1 MKNKIKKILLL
12 GMTAMFTAGA
22 AGTAVISCPVWA
34 DEAEQNSETAEE
46 PKAEDAAVEEKI
58 ADQTDDKT
66 ENTDLKTVEHPRMS
80 AYSIR
85 RFSIVKD
92 GEEVFQIKQEPADY
106 KMDFDYWEI
115 TNPYDETATVNTEN
129 MYEMFGVLAA
139 FDLSNGVD
147 AANTDTGLDNTKTYF
162 TVDFVNTVNDDT
174 AKETQDA
181 DATATILIGNTD
193 ENGDYYA
200 CVKGYEEAVYL
211 LSKESV
217 NSLLE
222 LKPFNLI
229 LKIPALVNIDTLD
242 SVDMSIGKKTY
253 TMKLDGSDYKFG
265 KKTVKKEKFTELYQ
279 ALQSIM
285 LDSEVEET
293 KDAADKEEVLTVTF
307 HRNTEEAPEITLK
320 YFAFDLSNGVDA
332 ANTDTGLDNTK
343 TYFTVD
349 FVNTVNDDTA
359 KETQDADATATI
371 LIGNTDENGDY
382 YACVKGY
389 EEAVYLLSK
398 ESVNSL
404 LELKPFNLI
413 LKIPAL
419 VNIDTLDSVDM
430 SIGKKTYTMKL
441 DGSDY
446 KFGKKTVKKE
456 KFTELYQ
463 ALQSIMLDSEVEET
477 KDAADKEEVLT
488 VTFHRNTEEAP
499 EITLKYFA
507 YDDTYDSL
515 EINGTERFLVKA
527 EDVDALVKQIKKA
540 F

>member
-34 DEAEQNSETAEE
+34 DEAEQNSETAEEPKAEDAAVEEKIADQTDDKTENTDLKTVEHPRMSAYSIRRFSIVKDGEEVFQIKQEPADYKMDFDYWEITNPYDETAEE

-200 CVKGYEEAVYL
+200 CVKGYEEAVYM

-307 HRNTEEAPEITLK
+307 HRNTEEAPE
-320 YFAFDLSNGVDA
+320 V
-332 ANTDTGLDNTK
+332 
-343 TYFTVD
+343 
-349 FVNTVNDDTA
+349 
-359 KETQDADATATI
+359 
-371 LIGNTDENGDY
+371 
-382 YACVKGY
+382 
-389 EEAVYLLSK
+389 
-398 ESVNSL
+398 
-404 LELKPFNLI
+404 
-413 LKIPAL
+413 
-419 VNIDTLDSVDM
+419 
-430 SIGKKTYTMKL
+430 
-441 DGSDY
+441 
-446 KFGKKTVKKE
+446 
-456 KFTELYQ
+456 
-463 ALQSIMLDSEVEET
+463 
-477 KDAADKEEVLT
+477 
-488 VTFHRNTEEAP
+488 
-499 EITLKYFA
+499 TLKYFA

>member
-1 MKNKIKKILLL
+1 MKNRIKKILLL

-22 AGTAVISCPVWA
+22 AGTAVSSCPVWA
-34 DEAEQNSETAEE
+34 DQAEDSGENGKDAEENSGENSEEVT
-46 PKAEDAAVEEKI
+46 EDSR
-58 ADQTDDKT
+58 
-66 ENTDLKTVEHPRMS
+66 LKQVEHPRMS
-80 AYSIR
+80 TYGIR
-85 RFSIVKD
+85 SFSIVKD
-92 GEEVFQIKQEPADY
+92 GQEVFRIAQEPADY

-200 CVKGYEEAVYL
+200 CVKGYEEAVYM

-307 HRNTEEAPEITLK
+307 HR
-320 YFAFDLSNGVDA
+320 S
-332 ANTDTGLDNTK
+332 
-343 TYFTVD
+343 
-349 FVNTVNDDTA
+349 
-359 KETQDADATATI
+359 
-371 LIGNTDENGDY
+371 
-382 YACVKGY
+382 
-389 EEAVYLLSK
+389 
-398 ESVNSL
+398 
-404 LELKPFNLI
+404 
-413 LKIPAL
+413 
-419 VNIDTLDSVDM
+419 
-430 SIGKKTYTMKL
+430 
-441 DGSDY
+441 
-446 KFGKKTVKKE
+446 
-456 KFTELYQ
+456 
-463 ALQSIMLDSEVEET
+463 
-477 KDAADKEEVLT
+477 
-488 VTFHRNTEEAP
+488 TEEAP

>member
-46 PKAEDAAVEEKI
+46 PKAEDAAVEEEI

-80 AYSIR
+80 VYSIR

-211 LSKESV
+211 LSKE
-217 NSLLE
+217 
-222 LKPFNLI
+222 
-229 LKIPALVNIDTLD
+229 
-242 SVDMSIGKKTY
+242 
-253 TMKLDGSDYKFG
+253 
-265 KKTVKKEKFTELYQ
+265 
-279 ALQSIM
+279 
-285 LDSEVEET
+285 
-293 KDAADKEEVLTVTF
+293 
-307 HRNTEEAPEITLK
+307 
-320 YFAFDLSNGVDA
+320 
-332 ANTDTGLDNTK
+332 
-343 TYFTVD
+343 
-349 FVNTVNDDTA
+349 
-359 KETQDADATATI
+359 
-371 LIGNTDENGDY
+371 
-382 YACVKGY
+382 
-389 EEAVYLLSK
+389 
-398 ESVNSL
+398 
-404 LELKPFNLI
+404 
-413 LKIPAL
+413 
-419 VNIDTLDSVDM
+419 
-430 SIGKKTYTMKL
+430 
-441 DGSDY
+441 
-446 KFGKKTVKKE
+446 
-456 KFTELYQ
+456 
-463 ALQSIMLDSEVEET
+463 
-477 KDAADKEEVLT
+477 
-488 VTFHRNTEEAP
+488 
-499 EITLKYFA
+499 
-507 YDDTYDSL
+507 
-515 EINGTERFLVKA
+515 
-527 EDVDALVKQIKKA
+527 
-540 F
+540 

>member
-34 DEAEQNSETAEE
+34 DEAEKDLETAEE
-46 PKAEDAAVEEKI
+46 PKAEDAAVEEEI

-200 CVKGYEEAVYL
+200 CVKGYEEAVYM

-229 LKIPALVNIDTLD
+229 LKIPALVNIDTLG
-242 SVDMSIGKKTY
+242 SADMTIGKKTY
-253 TMKLDGSDYKFG
+253 TMKLDGSDYKFE

-307 HRNTEEAPEITLK
+307 HRNTEEAPEVTLK
-320 YFAFDLSNGVDA
+320 Y
-332 ANTDTGLDNTK
+332 
-343 TYFTVD
+343 
-349 FVNTVNDDTA
+349 
-359 KETQDADATATI
+359 
-371 LIGNTDENGDY
+371 
-382 YACVKGY
+382 
-389 EEAVYLLSK
+389 
-398 ESVNSL
+398 
-404 LELKPFNLI
+404 
-413 LKIPAL
+413 
-419 VNIDTLDSVDM
+419 
-430 SIGKKTYTMKL
+430 YT
-441 DGSDY
+441 
-446 KFGKKTVKKE
+446 
-456 KFTELYQ
+456 
-463 ALQSIMLDSEVEET
+463 
-477 KDAADKEEVLT
+477 
-488 VTFHRNTEEAP
+488 
-499 EITLKYFA
+499 

>member
-34 DEAEQNSETAEE
+34 DEAEKDLETAEE
-46 PKAEDAAVEEKI
+46 TI
-58 ADQTDDKT
+58 DQTEDKT

-115 TNPYDETATVNTEN
+115 TNPYDEIATVNTEN

-200 CVKGYEEAVYL
+200 CVKGYR
-211 LSKESV
+211 
-217 NSLLE
+217 NLLE

-293 KDAADKEEVLTVTF
+293 KDAADKEEVHPHLPLSQEISRF
-307 HRNTEEAPEITLK
+307 H
-320 YFAFDLSNGVDA
+320 
-332 ANTDTGLDNTK
+332 
-343 TYFTVD
+343 
-349 FVNTVNDDTA
+349 
-359 KETQDADATATI
+359 
-371 LIGNTDENGDY
+371 
-382 YACVKGY
+382 
-389 EEAVYLLSK
+389 
-398 ESVNSL
+398 
-404 LELKPFNLI
+404 
-413 LKIPAL
+413 
-419 VNIDTLDSVDM
+419 
-430 SIGKKTYTMKL
+430 
-441 DGSDY
+441 
-446 KFGKKTVKKE
+446 
-456 KFTELYQ
+456 
-463 ALQSIMLDSEVEET
+463 
-477 KDAADKEEVLT
+477 
-488 VTFHRNTEEAP
+488 
-499 EITLKYFA
+499 
-507 YDDTYDSL
+507 
-515 EINGTERFLVKA
+515 
-527 EDVDALVKQIKKA
+527 
-540 F
+540 

>member
-34 DEAEQNSETAEE
+34 DEAEKDSETAEE
-46 PKAEDAAVEEKI
+46 IAAEAEEETT
-58 ADQTDDKT
+58 DQTEDKT

-85 RFSIVKD
+85 RFSIVKG

-115 TNPYDETATVNTEN
+115 INPYDEIATVNTEN

-147 AANTDTGLDNTKTYF
+147 AANTDTGLDNTRTYF

-265 KKTVKKEKFTELYQ
+265 KKTVKREKFTELYQ
-279 ALQSIM
+279 ALQSVM

-307 HRNTEEAPEITLK
+307 HRNTEEAPEVTLK
-320 YFAFDLSNGVDA
+320 Y
-332 ANTDTGLDNTK
+332 
-343 TYFTVD
+343 
-349 FVNTVNDDTA
+349 
-359 KETQDADATATI
+359 
-371 LIGNTDENGDY
+371 
-382 YACVKGY
+382 
-389 EEAVYLLSK
+389 
-398 ESVNSL
+398 
-404 LELKPFNLI
+404 
-413 LKIPAL
+413 
-419 VNIDTLDSVDM
+419 
-430 SIGKKTYTMKL
+430 YT
-441 DGSDY
+441 
-446 KFGKKTVKKE
+446 
-456 KFTELYQ
+456 
-463 ALQSIMLDSEVEET
+463 
-477 KDAADKEEVLT
+477 
-488 VTFHRNTEEAP
+488 
-499 EITLKYFA
+499 
-507 YDDTYDSL
+507 YDDTYDSV

>member
-46 PKAEDAAVEEKI
+46 PKAEDAAVEEEI

-80 AYSIR
+80 VYSIR
-85 RFSIVKD
+85 RFSIVKG

-293 KDAADKEEVLTVTF
+293 KDAADKEEVLTV
-307 HRNTEEAPEITLK
+307 I
-320 YFAFDLSNGVDA
+320 
-332 ANTDTGLDNTK
+332 
-343 TYFTVD
+343 
-349 FVNTVNDDTA
+349 
-359 KETQDADATATI
+359 
-371 LIGNTDENGDY
+371 
-382 YACVKGY
+382 
-389 EEAVYLLSK
+389 
-398 ESVNSL
+398 
-404 LELKPFNLI
+404 
-413 LKIPAL
+413 
-419 VNIDTLDSVDM
+419 
-430 SIGKKTYTMKL
+430 
-441 DGSDY
+441 
-446 KFGKKTVKKE
+446 
-456 KFTELYQ
+456 
-463 ALQSIMLDSEVEET
+463 
-477 KDAADKEEVLT
+477 
-488 VTFHRNTEEAP
+488 FHRNTEEAP